1 MIKAGGK
8 NFKNKTTLTNQC
20 KYILN
25 TAKLDTLLEG
35 SWLELMKD
43 VVRMHESADEK
54 IGDGDFSVGVRVCP
68 INPRRRRQFYILR
81 ENGTDTDFSYYKAIA
96 GSTSK
101 DSHIKRTLRDAVKQ
115 QTIDFKNAYFK
126 EHQDSAGYVRCEETG
141 LKIKK
146 REAHLDHYPKQFD
159 EIVKDWVNKY
169 NVKAEEVELI
179 NPGDNTTVWEMADKD
194 LLNKFIEMHKE
205 VAQYR
210 VVLGKVNLQRSPAKR
225 FKF

>member
-1 MIKAGGK
+1 M
-8 NFKNKTTLTNQC
+8 
-20 KYILN
+20 
-25 TAKLDTLLEG
+25 
-35 SWLELMKD
+35 
-43 VVRMHESADEK
+43 
-54 IGDGDFSVGVRVCP
+54 
-68 INPRRRRQFYILR
+68 
-81 ENGTDTDFSYYKAIA
+81 
-96 GSTSK
+96 
-101 DSHIKRTLRDAVKQ
+101 
-115 QTIDFKNAYFK
+115 
-126 EHQDSAGYVRCEETG
+126 
-141 LKIKK
+141 KIKK

-179 NPGDNTTVWEMADKD
+179 NLGDNTTVWEMADKD